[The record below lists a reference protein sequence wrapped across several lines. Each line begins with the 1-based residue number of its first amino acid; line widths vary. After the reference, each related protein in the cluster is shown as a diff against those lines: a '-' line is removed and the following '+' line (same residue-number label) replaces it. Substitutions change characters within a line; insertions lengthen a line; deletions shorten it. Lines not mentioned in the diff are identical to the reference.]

1 MDGKKIE
8 PRILRGISVIIL
20 VLFAF
25 FIGLCVFN
33 EASRFNV
40 SNEKNV
46 FDGHAV
52 LDKMDFEN
60 GRPIALNGEWDV
72 YEGIY
77 LEQYDAA
84 ALANSKLM
92 ALPSGKI
99 TQFHPPTTYRVE
111 IDAARGATELT
122 LYIPNFHSNI
132 SIYVNGHLQSQS
144 QKSGGYWSLKL
155 LDEKFFDISLEG
167 ETTNELVLSVG
178 KGAQEDPLYKR
189 SILIGS
195 FDSVYTY
202 AYLSMANTMFIFGLL
217 IILTI
222 SGYMFLFL
230 YPKHRII
237 SLITLLDSFI
247 TFHVLFG
254 LGNIFDY
261 IGDMIGGIVLGDAA
275 RMSFQIF
282 LLMVAGIF
290 GCLLAHYLFDKEG
303 RAPKPLWR
311 PLPYMY
317 AACAIVFALRL
328 DWLESFGI
336 YVILALY
343 LFTLGSLFFQMKIY
357 WQKNKNAYAMFQIFK
372 TTYFGVVVMLDVLF
386 LPQATNVMYFAYA
399 YMMFLLMHL
408 FIRLYDNQ
416 TSYNSVDKLNRN
428 LEQLVEER
436 TAELV
441 RTNKILSEMS
451 IRDALT
457 NTYNRLYFERY
468 IEAVLAKFD
477 PARDA
482 LHLCMFDLDFFKNI
496 NDEFGHDAGDRQLIQ
511 VVKTID
517 SILGQNAMLAR
528 VGGEEFMI
536 VFTDCITATVVETIE
551 RIRLALEANAKEDP
565 KSTTASFG
573 VARYHEGMKQKEL
586 LKAADKCLYMAK
598 EQGRN
603 RLVCLEDDA
612 PTDIA

>member
-1 MDGKKIE
+1 MDGKKME
-8 PRILRGISVIIL
+8 PRILRAISIVIL
-20 VLFAF
+20 VIFSF

-33 EASRFNV
+33 EAARFNV
-40 SNEKNV
+40 SSEKNV
-46 FDGHAV
+46 FDGRAA
-52 LDKMDFEN
+52 LDKVDFAN
-60 GRPIALNGEWDV
+60 DRPAALNGEWDV
-72 YEGIY
+72 YQGLY
-77 LEQYDAA
+77 LDDYDSA
-84 ALANSKLM
+84 ALLNPRRET
-92 ALPSGKI
+92 LPTGKI
-99 TQFHPPTTYRVE
+99 TQIAQPATYRVE
-111 IDAARGATELT
+111 LETMPGLSGLT
-122 LYIPNFHSNI
+122 LFIPNFSSDI
-132 SIYVNGHLQSQS
+132 KIYVNGRLQKQPH
-144 QKSGGYWSLKL
+144 SGAGYWSLKL
-155 LDEKFFDISLEG
+155 LDAKFFDIGLNG
-167 ETTNELVLSVG
+167 EKLNELVISVG
-178 KGAQEDPLYKR
+178 RDAKEDPLYKR
-189 SILIGS
+189 NILIGS

-230 YPKHRII
+230 YPKNRII

-247 TFHVLFG
+247 TFRVLFG
-254 LGNIFDY
+254 LGDIFDY
-261 IGDMIGGIVLGDAA
+261 LGDMTGGLVISDVT
-275 RMSFQIF
+275 RMAFQIF

-303 RAPKPLWR
+303 KAPKVLWR
-311 PLPYMY
+311 PLPYIY
-317 AACAIVFALRL
+317 AVFAVVFVLRL

-336 YVILALY
+336 YCILAVY
-343 LFTLGSLFFQMKIY
+343 LLTTVALFFQMKIY

-372 TTYFGVVVMLDVLF
+372 TTYFGVIVMLDVLY
-386 LPQATNVMYFAYA
+386 LPRSTNVMYFAYA

-408 FIRLYDNQ
+408 FIRLYDSR

-436 TAELV
+436 TTELV

-457 NTYNRLYFERY
+457 NTYNRLYFERC
-468 IEAVLAKFD
+468 IEDVISKFD

-482 LHLCMFDLDFFKNI
+482 LHICMFDLDYFKEI
-496 NDEFGHDAGDRQLIQ
+496 NDRFGHDAGDRQLIQ

-517 SILGQNAMLAR
+517 GIIDDSAMLAR

-536 VFTDCITATVVETIE
+536 VFSDCTTQTVVDTIE
-551 RIRLALEANAKEDP
+551 RIRKALEEAAKDDP

-573 VARYHEGMKQKEL
+573 LVRYHEGMKQKQL
-586 LKAADKCLYMAK
+586 LKAVDKCLYMAK

-603 RLVCLEDDA
+603 RLVVDD
-612 PTDIA
+612 DV